1 MGESEEYDYM
11 SDNLIAECTQGKS
24 MRMRIAANLYTLLL
38 LLNIWLRKNGCKYK
52 KRHAGT
58 FFSQET

>member
-24 MRMRIAANLYTLLL
+24 MRMLIAVNLYTVSLV
-38 LLNIWLRKNGCKYK
+38 
-52 KRHAGT
+52 
-58 FFSQET
+58 